1 MNLDR
6 LATLDMPEPLA
17 WNWSVVPR
25 VGMLLTD
32 KQAASWLQTGSAV
45 ISKNAQLDLEN
56 YIHGDTWMSNTRWG
70 SDTILIFTTYLFT
83 GLNQRIILTL
93 SFNVLDQ

>member
-32 KQAASWLQTGSAV
+32 KQAASWLQTGSAA
-45 ISKNAQLDLEN
+45 ISKNAQLDL
-56 YIHGDTWMSNTRWG
+56 DTWMSNTRWG